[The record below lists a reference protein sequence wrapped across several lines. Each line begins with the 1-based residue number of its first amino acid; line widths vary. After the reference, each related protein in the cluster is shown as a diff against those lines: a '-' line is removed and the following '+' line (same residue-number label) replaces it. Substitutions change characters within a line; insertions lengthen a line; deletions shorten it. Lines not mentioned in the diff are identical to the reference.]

1 MVSAWSKVAL
11 VAGLAASA
19 YGQTYSDCNPMKKS
33 GCKPNPGLD
42 ASLYSFDFTKGA
54 DDDNWEGTGHGEV
67 KYTSEGAEFSV
78 NKQGDSPTLQ
88 SKWYMF
94 FGRYEV
100 HMKAAPGVGIV
111 SSIVML
117 SDVLDEVDWEFLGG
131 AGGEVQTNW
140 YAKASS
146 DNTQSL
152 TFPADNNQGE
162 FHNYTVNWT
171 PESVDWYVNDVQ
183 VRTVKFAESNYPQTP
198 MRLKLGIW
206 AGGDPDNAE
215 GTIQWAGGETDYK
228 DVPYTM
234 TVQKI
239 KVQNLNPAKEY
250 SYGDSSGSY
259 KSIDFDKKDNGRE
272 GNMSEKDEEKE
283 QETKSASEAAST
295 TSSDSASKT
304 ASESEATT
312 MSTAKS
318 SETASADFKNNG
330 AAETT
335 GADADATSTGSTASS
350 TAESDENSASGNL
363 PKMWLSLGALCA
375 AMVMM

>member
-1 MVSAWSKVAL
+1 MPCADN
-11 VAGLAASA
+11 AS
-19 YGQTYSDCNPMKKS
+19 
-33 GCKPNPGLD
+33 
-42 ASLYSFDFTKGA
+42 
-54 DDDNWEGTGHGEV
+54 
-67 KYTSEGAEFSV
+67 
-78 NKQGDSPTLQ
+78 
-88 SKWYMF
+88 
-94 FGRYEV
+94 
-100 HMKAAPGVGIV
+100 
-111 SSIVML
+111 
-117 SDVLDEVDWEFLGG
+117 DWEFLGG

-140 YAKASS
+140 YAKGSS

-152 TFPADNNQGE
+152 TFPADNNQGV
-162 FHNYTVNWT
+162 FHNYTVTWT
-171 PESVDWYVNDVQ
+171 PESVEWYVNDVQ
-183 VRTVKFAESNYPQTP
+183 VRTLKFAESNYPQTP

-215 GTIQWAGGETDYK
+215 GTIEWAGGETDYK

-250 SYGDSSGSY
+250 TYGDSSGSY
-259 KSIDFDKKDNGRE
+259 KSIDFDKKDSGRE

-283 QETKSASEAAST
+283 QETKSAAEAAST
-295 TSSDSASKT
+295 TSSDSSSKT
-304 ASESEATT
+304 TSESEATT

-330 AAETT
+330 AAETS
-335 GADADATSTGSTASS
+335 GSDADATSTGSTASS
-350 TAESDENSASGNL
+350 TAESDENSASGNM

>member
-1 MVSAWSKVAL
+1 MPCADN
-11 VAGLAASA
+11 AS
-19 YGQTYSDCNPMKKS
+19 
-33 GCKPNPGLD
+33 
-42 ASLYSFDFTKGA
+42 
-54 DDDNWEGTGHGEV
+54 
-67 KYTSEGAEFSV
+67 
-78 NKQGDSPTLQ
+78 
-88 SKWYMF
+88 
-94 FGRYEV
+94 
-100 HMKAAPGVGIV
+100 
-111 SSIVML
+111 
-117 SDVLDEVDWEFLGG
+117 DWEFLGG

-140 YAKASS
+140 YAKGSS

-152 TFPADNNQGE
+152 TFPADNNQGV
-162 FHNYTVNWT
+162 FHNYTVTWT
-171 PESVDWYVNDVQ
+171 PESVEWYVNDVQ
-183 VRTVKFAESNYPQTP
+183 VRTLKFAESNYPQTP

-250 SYGDSSGSY
+250 TYGDSSGSY

-283 QETKSASEAAST
+283 QETKSAAEAAST
-295 TSSDSASKT
+295 TSSDSASET
-304 ASESEATT
+304 ASASESEATT

-318 SETASADFKNNG
+318 SETASADFKNNK
-330 AAETT
+330 AAETS
-335 GADADATSTGSTASS
+335 GSDADATSTGSTASS
-350 TAESDENSASGNL
+350 TAESDENSASGNI